1 MEQIL
6 ADCENTVNYI
16 DDVLVFGEDEQTHD
30 EALNKV
36 LKALKSRGV
45 LLNQSK
51 CLFKVTEIMFIGH
64 HLSGFG
70 IRPAEEKTEVL
81 KSFRTPVNAE
91 ELRSFL
97 GMVTYVGRFLPDLAT
112 VTAPL
117 RELIR
122 KDVIFEWRGEQDEA
136 FEKIKS
142 MVSEIKNLHY
152 FDNNLPTRL
161 IADASPVA
169 LGAVLLQ
176 FSDMDR
182 SVHLISY
189 ASKSLSST
197 EKRYCQTEKEALALV
212 WAVERFAVYLIGRE
226 FELETDHKPLE
237 AIFAPTS
244 KPCARIER
252 WVLRLQSFRFVVKYR
267 KGSSNIADPFSRLA
281 TTSSS
286 EDFDKDNQFMIL
298 AVLESV
304 AVDISEIE
312 AASSEDAELRAL
324 RECITSEKWDKPE
337 VKPFEVFRDEL
348 GMVGDILVRGNKMI
362 VPSKLRSRI
371 LKLAHEGHPGESV
384 MKCRLRE
391 RVWWPMMDKD
401 AVKLVTSC
409 EGCRLVGL
417 PSHPEPMQRRP
428 LPSRPWID
436 VALDFLGPLPTGEY
450 LLVIIDYHS
459 RYKEIEVMT
468 RITAKDTID
477 RLHKIFTRLGFPVTL
492 TLDNARQFISGEFD
506 RYCSANGIHLNNT
519 TPYWPQENGLVER
532 QNRSVLKRLKISHA
546 LKRDWKA
553 DLYDY
558 LMMYYTTPH
567 SVTGKTPTE
576 MCFGRTI
583 RSKLPYLSDVEV
595 APKDMEVADRDQI
608 AKQKG
613 KEQSDARRRATPSDI
628 TPGDTVLL
636 KNLLPQNKLATTFH
650 PTEYVVLDKTG
661 SRVTVQNTE
670 NDKIFQRNSAHVKR
684 ISKNNVDDEIGNEIG
699 TDEPTD
705 SSAGAEDNQRLDEE
719 SSRVR
724 RNVRL
729 PQRYQDFVMCDQ
741 ASRLQEKGRCG
752 SLSDNPSK
760 VYRIT
765 EMVKSS

>member
-6 ADCENTVNYI
+6 ADCENSVNYI
-16 DDVLVFGEDEQTHD
+16 DDVLVFGENELEHD
-30 EALNKV
+30 KALDKV
-36 LKALKSRGV
+36 MKALKSRDV
-45 LLNQSK
+45 LLNQNK
-51 CLFKVTEIMFIGH
+51 CVFKVTEIMFLGH
-64 HLSGFG
+64 TLSSTG
-70 IRPAEEKTEVL
+70 IRPAEEKTNVL

-112 VTAPL
+112 ATAPL
-117 RELIR
+117 RDLIR
-122 KDVIFEWRGEQDEA
+122 KDVPFEWSVQHDAA
-136 FEKIKS
+136 FGKIKLLI
-142 MVSEIKNLHY
+142 SEIGNLHY
-152 FDNNLPTRL
+152 FDNNLRTRL

-176 FSDMDR
+176 FSDTDGSPR
-182 SVHLISY
+182 LISY
-189 ASKSLSST
+189 ASKSLSET

-212 WAVERFAVYLIGRE
+212 WAVERFAVYLIGRR

-237 AIFAPTS
+237 AIFAPAS

-281 TTSSS
+281 TASSS
-286 EDFDKDNQFMIL
+286 EDFDKDNQFMVL
-298 AVLESV
+298 AILESV

-312 AASSEDAELRAL
+312 ANSSEDVELKIL
-324 RECITSEKWDKPE
+324 RECIMSGKWDKPE
-337 VKPFEVFRDEL
+337 VKLFEVFRDEL
-348 GMVGDILVRGNKMI
+348 GMVGNILVRGNKMI

-371 LKLAHEGHPGESV
+371 LELAHEGHPGESV
-384 MKCRLRE
+384 MKRRLRE
-391 RVWWPMMDKD
+391 RVWWPLMDKD
-401 AVKLVTSC
+401 AVKLVSNC
-409 EGCRLVGL
+409 EGCRLVSL

-450 LLVIIDYHS
+450 LLVIIDYYS

-506 RYCSANGIHLNNT
+506 QYCSTHGIHLNNT

-532 QNRSVLKRLKISHA
+532 QNRSVLKRLQISHA

-583 RSKLPYLSDVEV
+583 RSKLPYLSEVEV
-595 APKDMEVADRDQI
+595 TPSDMEVADKDQI

-613 KEQSDARRRATPSDI
+613 KEQSDAKRRATPSNI
-628 TPGDTVLL
+628 VPGDTVVL
-636 KNLLPQNKLATTFH
+636 KNLLPQNKLATAFG
-650 PTEYVVLDKTG
+650 PTEYVVLNKTG
-661 SRVTVQNTE
+661 ARVTVQNTA
-670 NDKIFQRNSAHVKR
+670 NDKVYQRNSAHVKR
-684 ISKNNVDDEIGNEIG
+684 VSKDNEDGGKGDVIKSNQSEVLDTGVDDNRRI
-699 TDEPTD
+699 DD
-705 SSAGAEDNQRLDEE
+705 V
-719 SSRVR
+719 SSRGR
-724 RNVRL
+724 RNVRF
-729 PQRYQDFVMCDQ
+729 PKKYEDYVTCDQ
-741 ASRLQEKGRCG
+741 TSRLREKGRCG
-752 SLSDNPSK
+752 SPSDQPTDGSLYNEN
-760 VYRIT
+760 V
-765 EMVKSS
+765 

>member
-16 DDVLVFGEDEQTHD
+16 DDVLVFGEDEQSHD
-30 EALNKV
+30 EALGKV
-36 LKALKSRGV
+36 LNALKSRGV

-51 CLFKVTEIMFIGH
+51 CVFKVTEIMFIGH
-64 HLSGFG
+64 HLSALG

-117 RELIR
+117 RDLIR
-122 KDVIFEWRGEQDEA
+122 KDVSFEWRSEHDKA

-142 MVSEIKNLHY
+142 MISEVKNLHY
-152 FDNNLPTRL
+152 FDNSLPTRL

-176 FSDMDR
+176 FSDTDG
-182 SVHLISY
+182 SLHLISY
-189 ASKSLSST
+189 ASKSLSPT

-212 WAVERFAVYLIGRE
+212 WAVERFAVYLIGRT

-286 EDFDKDNQFMIL
+286 EDFDKDNQFMVL

-304 AVDISEIE
+304 AVDIGEIE
-312 AASSEDAELRAL
+312 AASSEDAELRVL
-324 RECITSEKWDKPE
+324 RECIMSGKWDKPE

-348 GMVGDILVRGNKMI
+348 GMVGNILVRGNKMI

-371 LKLAHEGHPGESV
+371 LQLAHEGHPGESV
-384 MKCRLRE
+384 MKRRLRE
-391 RVWWPMMDKD
+391 RVWWPLMDKD
-401 AVKLVTSC
+401 AVKLVTNC

-417 PSHPEPMQRRP
+417 PSHPEPMKRRP

-436 VALDFLGPLPTGEY
+436 VAIDFLGPLPTGEY
-450 LLVIIDYHS
+450 LLVIIDYYS

-468 RITAKDTID
+468 RITARDTID

-506 RYCSANGIHLNNT
+506 RYCTANGIHLNNT

-532 QNRSVLKRLKISHA
+532 QNRSVLKRLQISHA

-583 RSKLPYLSDVEV
+583 RSKLPYLADVEV
-595 APKDMEVADRDQI
+595 APADMEVADRDQI

-613 KEQSDARRRATPSDI
+613 KEQSDASRRATPSNI

-636 KNLLPQNKLATTFH
+636 KNLLPQNKLATTFG

-684 ISKNNVDDEIGNEIG
+684 VLKDNEYGEIREEIE
-699 TDEPTD
+699 TDEPMD
-705 SSAGAEDNQRLDEE
+705 SSAWVEDNQRTDDG

-729 PQRYQDFVMCDQ
+729 PQRYQDFVMSDQ
-741 ASRLQEKGRCG
+741 TSRLQEKGRCG
-752 SLSDNPSK
+752 SPSDLPLEGLPDN
-760 VYRIT
+760 RN
-765 EMVKSS
+765 E